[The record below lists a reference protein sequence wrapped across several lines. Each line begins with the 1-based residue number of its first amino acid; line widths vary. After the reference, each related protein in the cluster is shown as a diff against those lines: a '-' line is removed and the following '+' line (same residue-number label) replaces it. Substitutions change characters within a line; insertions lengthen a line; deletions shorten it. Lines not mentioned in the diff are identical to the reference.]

1 MKSAWSLLCLLASFM
16 RQLVLSNLE
25 VAGIVL
31 SPRLHIRP
39 GLIAY
44 RTELKTDLAITTLAN
59 IITLTPGTLT
69 LEVSEDRTVLFIH
82 VLDIENPEVVADS
95 IRGSFEK
102 RLLEVEECWSR

>member
-1 MKSAWSLLCLLASFM
+1 MKSGWSLLCLLASFM
-16 RQLVLSNLE
+16 RELVLSNLE
-25 VAGIVL
+25 VARIVL
-31 SPRLHIRP
+31 SPRLYIRP

-82 VLDIENPEVVADS
+82 ALDIEDPEVVTDS

-102 RLLEVEECWSR
+102 RLLELEECWSR

>member
-1 MKSAWSLLCLLASFM
+1 MKSAWSLLCLLATFI
-16 RQLVLSNLE
+16 RELLVSNLG
-25 VAGIVL
+25 VARIVL

-44 RTELKTDLAITTLAN
+44 RTELKTDLAITTLAI

-82 VLDIENPEVVADS
+82 ALDIEEPGVVADS
-95 IRGSFEK
+95 IRNSFEK
-102 RLLEVEECWSR
+102 RLLELEECWSR

>member
-1 MKSAWSLLCLLASFM
+1 MKSAWSLLCLLANFTWN
-16 RQLVLSNLE
+16 LLLSNLE
-25 VAGIVL
+25 VARIVL

-44 RTELKTDLAITTLAN
+44 RTELKTDLAITALAN

-69 LEVSEDRTVLFIH
+69 LEVSKDRTVLFIH
-82 VLDIENPEVVADS
+82 ALDIEKPEVVTDN

-102 RLLEVEECWSR
+102 RLLELEECWSR